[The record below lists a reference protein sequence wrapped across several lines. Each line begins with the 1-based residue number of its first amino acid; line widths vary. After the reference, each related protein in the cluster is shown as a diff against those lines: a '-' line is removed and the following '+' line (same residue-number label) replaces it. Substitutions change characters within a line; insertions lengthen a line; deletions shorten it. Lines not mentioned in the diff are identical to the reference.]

1 MNTQNELWQKIQDK
15 PYCDPNKRMDFV
27 FFYDVRDGN
36 PNGDPDAGNLPR
48 MDPMTGH
55 GVVTDVC
62 IKRKIRDYL
71 RDVLGREIYIQSE
84 NALNNLY
91 YETARKI
98 GEYDSNSKVD
108 ESIKKRAEQEAEI
121 VEALLIQL
129 DVANNEGF
137 KNLVEKSEAEGETFR
152 DWLEKVSKEID
163 EIEFDPV
170 KGKFSYMGEAS
181 AKNSFDKGMFEKLFN
196 DYEFDKYK
204 AELSELANLLY
215 QAKPKKSG
223 DMRKAREIVKWKM
236 CERFDDIRL
245 FGAVLTAGTN
255 AGQIRGPFQ
264 LTFGRSIER
273 IFQMDAAITRCA
285 ITRAADWKE
294 KQTEFGRK
302 PWLNWAVYRQH
313 GFFNPLLGKKTG
325 IKKED
330 LARFWEA
337 LACMFRNSDSASKG
351 EMTMH
356 NIIVFVHDNPRGN
369 APSHKL
375 FEMVKCEN
383 VKGTPTNSETITDK
397 LIISRDGFDYYY
409 AITAPKEIID
419 YANVGI
425 FRPLED
431 IWKKSS
437 NN

>member
-1 MNTQNELWQKIQDK
+1 MNTQTELWQKILDK

-27 FFYDVRDGN
+27 LFYDVRDGN

-48 MDPMTGH
+48 MDPLTGH
-55 GVVTDVC
+55 GIVTDVC
-62 IKRKIRDYL
+62 IKRKIRDYFSA
-71 RDVLGREIYIQSE
+71 VLGRQIYIQSE

-98 GEYDSNSKVD
+98 RENDSNSEVEK
-108 ESIKKRAEQEAEI
+108 STKKQMEQEAET
-121 VEALLIQL
+121 VAALLVQL
-129 DVANNEGF
+129 DVSNEKF
-137 KNLVEKSEAEGETFR
+137 KVLIEEKESEEETFR

-170 KGKFSYMGEAS
+170 NGILSYMGEAS
-181 AKNSFDKGMFEKLFN
+181 AKKTFSKDTFKKLFN
-196 DYEFDKYK
+196 DYEPDKYK
-204 AELSELANLLY
+204 SEINELTNLLS

-236 CERFDDIRL
+236 CGRFDDIRL

-302 PWLNWAVYRQH
+302 SWLNWGVYRQH
-313 GFFNPLLGKKTG
+313 GFFNPLLGEKNG
-325 IKKED
+325 IKNED

-356 NIIVFVHDNPRGN
+356 DIIVFVHDNPRGN

-375 FEMVKCEN
+375 FEMVKCKPEKGIPSNDEN
-383 VKGTPTNSETITDK
+383 KNGKLNIT
-397 LIISRDGFDYYY
+397 RDGFDNYYNLSFPEK
-409 AITAPKEIID
+409 ISD
-419 YANVGI
+419 YAGVSI
-425 FRPLED
+425 ERPLQD
-431 IWKKSS
+431 IWK
-437 NN
+437 